1 MAENELAA
9 RLARRQNIIEGKE
22 AAPAENIE
30 PKCNQV
36 DQSTEEKSTTDSA
49 DNELAQKLKRQGN
62 INEGTEEAAVNSTKV
77 FNPNTEFKE
86 FTLKQLR
93 EFKAMFKKYDT
104 GKDGFIDLLEL
115 KYMMEKLGAP
125 QTHLGLKGM
134 IKEVDEDFDGKIS
147 YREFLLIFRKASLGE
162 LEIDGLKQLA
172 ELSEIDVGQEGVG
185 GAKNFF
191 EAKVNKLNESSKFEK
206 EILEEREERKKQ
218 DEEKKARKAA
228 FKEKANLF
236 K

>member
-1 MAENELAA
+1 MAESELAQ
-9 RLARRQNIIEGKE
+9 RLARRQNIIEGLE
-22 AAPAENIE
+22 SAPTEGIE
-30 PKCNQV
+30 PKSNLPVNQ
-36 DQSTEEKSTTDSA
+36 DEDKNTTDSA

-62 INEGTEEAAVNSTKV
+62 INEGTEQASTNSTKV

-86 FTLKQLR
+86 FSLKQLR
-93 EFKAMFKKYDT
+93 EYKAMFKKYDT

-162 LEIDGLKQLA
+162 LQIDGLIRLA
-172 ELSEIDVGQEGVG
+172 ELSEIDVSAEGVG

-191 EAKVNKLNESSKFEK
+191 EAKVNKLNEGSKFEQ
-206 EILEEREERKKQ
+206 EILQEREERKKQ
-218 DEEKKARKAA
+218 EEEKKARKAA